1 MANTVQ
7 KENREEKEKGKEAH
21 LPGPPR
27 PNLPPRSPSPPGSVV
42 FPRQGHAQLR
52 ARDAVAAGS
61 CLPAWRPPAPSPR
74 ATTTPGRR
82 PVLSL
87 SPVPAP
93 PSLSLVQA
101 NDRNHT
107 GAAAME
113 LVARVS

>member
-1 MANTVQ
+1 M
-7 KENREEKEKGKEAH
+7 KKRKEAH
-21 LPGPPR
+21 LPGPPGPTYLLAAQAHLALSSSPGR
-27 PNLPPRSPSPPGSVV
+27 DTHNCVHGMPWPP
-42 FPRQGHAQLR
+42 
-52 ARDAVAAGS
+52 AAA
-61 CLPAWRPPAPSPR
+61 CLPGGPPAPSPR

-101 NDRNHT
+101 TDRNYT

-113 LVARVS
+113 LVARVI